1 MKIAIAGS
9 GYVGLVT
16 AACMSEGVVYGR
28 RGEEGLRPSS
38 VPSRSLEVAAELP
51 FGSAE
56 KRVNYIMS
64 M

>member
-1 MKIAIAGS
+1 
-9 GYVGLVT
+9 
-16 AACMSEGVVYGR
+16 MSEGVVYGR
-28 RGEEGLRPSS
+28 RGEEASGPPLSLPDH
-38 VPSRSLEVAAELP
+38 LEVAAELP

>member
-1 MKIAIAGS
+1 
-9 GYVGLVT
+9 
-16 AACMSEGVVYGR
+16 MSEGVVYGR